1 MTIETDHVPRAD
13 DTATLASLL
22 AADGIGQRMIDAGS
36 LSTAVL
42 ECGRGQPVVL
52 LHGPGEFAATWIEV
66 IAPLAATCRVIA
78 PDLPG
83 HGASDAPD
91 ELDASRTL
99 SWLDDLIAATCDT
112 PPVIVGRVVGGAI
125 AARFAMERPD
135 RLRQLV
141 LVDTLG
147 FTDFQPAPP
156 FGEALHR
163 FFGSPTMQ
171 TYDGLMQYCAYDYD
185 DLRRRLGARWG
196 PLAEYAVQRVGAAGT
211 IAAAMTL
218 MEVFGGEIA
227 RADLARISVPTTVI
241 WGRHDL
247 ATPLRAA
254 ESATTAMG
262 WPLYVIESAADDPAL
277 EQPEAFVAV
286 LTETLEG
293 AMA

>member
-1 MTIETDHVPRAD
+1 MTIETDHVSHSD
-13 DTATLASLL
+13 DTPTWASLL
-22 AADGIGQRMIDAGS
+22 ADDGIEQRMIGAGS
-36 LSTAVL
+36 SSTSVL
-42 ECGRGQPVVL
+42 ECGSGQPVVL
-52 LHGPGEFAATWIEV
+52 LHGPGEFAATWSEA
-66 IAPLAATCRVIA
+66 IAPLGATSRVIA

-83 HGASDAPD
+83 HGASNAPE
-91 ELDASRTL
+91 ELDAARTL
-99 SWLDDLIAATCDT
+99 TWLDDLIAATCDT
-112 PPVIVGRVVGGAI
+112 PPAIVGRVVGGAI
-125 AARFAMERPD
+125 AARFAIERPD

-163 FFGSPTMQ
+163 FFGSPTRE

-185 DLRRRLGARWG
+185 ELRRRLGARWE
-196 PLAEYAVQRVGAAGT
+196 PLAEYAVRRVGAPGT

-227 RADLARISVPTTVI
+227 RADLARISVPTAVI

-254 ESATTAMG
+254 ESAAAAMD
-262 WPLYVIESAADDPAL
+262 WPLHVIESAADDPAL

-293 AMA
+293 AMT